1 MIFILVEYFPL
12 ILEKVSVRIVAEG
25 LCICHQGVQFAG
37 LRLGGD
43 TLGEG
48 DIVLAH
54 RAHGKSGGGVN
65 QTTVSIGVDTGISGK
80 VGLEAFLG
88 IMGIR
93 VQDNSGKGVIFVGNN
108 IFYKY
113 GYNYYC
119 EY

>member
-1 MIFILVEYFPL
+1 MA
-12 ILEKVSVRIVAEG
+12 KG
-25 LCICHQGVQFAG
+25 LCICHEGVQFAC

-65 QTTVSIGVDTGISGK
+65 QTAVSIGVDTGISGK